1 MTPAGKLLAQ
11 RARERF
17 IAAIAGSA
25 SSLDLGRVALLIA
38 AEEEPQTN
46 VEHYLLLLDE
56 WGETA
61 RARIARR
68 SFGAAVEAFNQF
80 MFEELDF
87 TGNQTDYYDARN
99 SFLNEVINRRTGIPL
114 TLSIVY
120 MLVSRRA
127 GFHVEGIGLPGHF
140 IVRLTDE
147 NDSDSDMSESVFVD
161 PFHGRTLTRAGCQD
175 LLDTVYGGHIALAEE
190 HLRAATNTEILV
202 RLLTNLKGIYVSAKL
217 LKRALHVIERIL
229 LLKPDAVN
237 ERRDRAALLAQT
249 NRAPEAITELR
260 HYLRAATDAPDK
272 ESVREQLKSLH
283 AQAASLN

>member
-11 RARERF
+11 QARERF
-17 IAAIAGSA
+17 IAAIADSA
-25 SSLDLGRVALLIA
+25 SFFDLGRVALLIA

-46 VEHYLLLLDE
+46 VQHYLSLLDE
-56 WGETA
+56 WGDKA
-61 RARIARR
+61 RARVARR

-87 TGNQTDYYDARN
+87 RGNQTDYYDARN
-99 SFLNEVINRRTGIPL
+99 SFLNEVLERRTGIPL

-120 MLVSRRA
+120 MLVGRRA
-127 GFHVEGIGLPGHF
+127 GFQVEGIGLPGHF
-140 IVRLTDE
+140 IVRLKDA
-147 NDSDSDMSESVFVD
+147 SDLGSDMNEAIFVD
-161 PFHGRTLTRAGCQD
+161 PFHGRTLTKAGCQD

-202 RLLTNLKGIYVSAKL
+202 RLLTNLKGIYVSEKL
-217 LKRALHVIERIL
+217 FKRALHVIERIL

-237 ERRDRAALLAQT
+237 ERRDRAALLAQSG
-249 NRAPEAITELR
+249 RAPEAITELR
-260 HYLRAATDAPDK
+260 RYLRAATNAPDK

>member
-11 RARERF
+11 QARERF
-17 IAAIAGSA
+17 IATIADSA
-25 SSLDLGRVALLIA
+25 SSFDLARAALLIA

-46 VEHYLLLLDE
+46 VEHYLALLDGL
-56 WGETA
+56 GETA
-61 RARIARR
+61 RARVARR
-68 SFGAAVEAFNQF
+68 SFDAAVDAFNQF
-80 MFEELDF
+80 MFEELGF

-99 SFLNEVINRRTGIPL
+99 SFLNEVLERRTGIPL

-120 MLVSRRA
+120 MLVGRRA

-140 IVRLTDE
+140 IVRLTNE
-147 NDSDSDMSESVFVD
+147 NDLESDMNEAMFVD
-161 PFHGRTLTRAGCQD
+161 PFHGRTLTKAGCQD
-175 LLDTVYGGHIALAEE
+175 LLDTVYGGHVALAEE

-217 LKRALHVIERIL
+217 FKRALRVIERIL
-229 LLKPDAVN
+229 LLKPDAVD

-249 NRAPEAITELR
+249 NRAPEAIAELR
-260 HYLRAATDAPDK
+260 HYLRAATNAPDK
-272 ESVREQLKSLH
+272 ESVREQLKNLH